1 MSCSFDINFYVM
13 ITVLDEH
20 YLFQIYICIAH
31 DGDTGEHN
39 APSDQTPLA
48 QTQLEV
54 DWLPHSSY

>member
-1 MSCSFDINFYVM
+1 M